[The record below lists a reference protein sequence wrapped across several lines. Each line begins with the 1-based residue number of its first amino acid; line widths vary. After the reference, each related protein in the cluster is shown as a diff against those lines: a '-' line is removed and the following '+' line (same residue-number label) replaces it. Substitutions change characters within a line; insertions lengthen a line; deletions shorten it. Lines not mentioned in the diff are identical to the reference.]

1 MVVAAIA
8 GAAGILLG
16 MVGLE
21 CVSAMEESKTKLWTG
36 RCGGILLLLAG
47 KKLCDSCWTLEW
59 NKVHFDGVRVLCD
72 ENGSD

>member
-47 KKLCDSCWTLEW
+47 KKLCDSC
-59 NKVHFDGVRVLCD
+59 
-72 ENGSD
+72 